1 MKPHRHAEVIKAWAD
16 GIAVQVRCPGQDWD
30 DILRS
35 HTPVWDKNNEYRVK
49 PEPPAKVYPVTQ
61 MTPNELFE
69 AFDYVESLPAE
80 ALFRIVNFALRHA
93 IDAGQVVTMDNHAA
107 ALASTR
113 EQERQFGLERLG
125 RRDMAIAEAVHQA
138 AKICTCPVASP
149 EVFRMIGKLNLAAII
164 ATVKD

>member
-1 MKPHRHAEVIKAWAD
+1 MKPHRHAEVIKQWAD

-80 ALFRIVNFALRHA
+80 ALAHVANAALRHA
-93 IDAGQVVTMDNHAA
+93 VDAGQLVDPRTYMADVRELAA
-107 ALASTR
+107 NRNAL
-113 EQERQFGLERLG
+113 
-125 RRDMAIAEAVHQA
+125 RDMAIARAVENVY
-138 AKICTCPVASP
+138 C
-149 EVFRMIGKLNLAAII
+149 KLVPHKQPNSDSYLECII
-164 ATVKD
+164 ATVN